1 MRWIF
6 YIFLVSQL
14 FNFLG
19 VFAEKIKKDLSELN
33 TINWEKVKEKK
44 PVPLKKIIW
53 KNFQTGNQE
62 TISID
67 NIDNFLEKT

>member
-19 VFAEKIKKDLSELN
+19 VFAEKIKKDLSKLN
-33 TINWEKVKEKK
+33 TDYWV
-44 PVPLKKIIW
+44 
-53 KNFQTGNQE
+53 
-62 TISID
+62 
-67 NIDNFLEKT
+67 